1 LTVVPKAFQ
10 TPPKKEINSAVK
22 TYLRYLYGFKYCT
35 RCGEWVKPE
44 DIDYRS
50 APNNPNLQI
59 ARCPDCAITLRSG
72 PKGEKSKK
80 RIIEAT
86 GGVFK
91 RY

>member
-1 LTVVPKAFQ
+1 MTVVPKAFQ

-22 TYLRYLYGFKYCT
+22 TYLRYLYGYKYCT
-35 RCGEWVKPE
+35 KCGEWVKPE
-44 DIDYRS
+44 DIDYRP
-50 APNNPNLQI
+50 APSDSNRLV
-59 ARCPDCAITLRSG
+59 ARCPDCAIILRSG

-86 GGVFK
+86 GGSLK